1 MRRYASGPQGTATRP
16 AWKDED
22 LPALDG
28 DVQAAALQL
37 LWLCEPRE
45 GDVELIFEPLLGIGA
60 YAGQVPA
67 TLTDL
72 VTAGVD
78 SRDRVRWVVSQMQL
92 AARKAGPPQALR
104 QAMARVSVL
113 TVIGPA
119 QLSELWDGEGLTGGA
134 LHPAAVG
141 KVAELF
147 GMTPGWKVVTDSKRQ
162 RWPADLVVL
171 SDRLEVVHEGARLIQ
186 EALHARRLLALDGA
200 DRLAPG
206 LDTGAVL
213 RLAEGCGWLA
223 ADGEHL
229 VDPEPRGLD
238 HGMGRAFA
246 SVANRA
252 LSLEVLQG
260 ALVRWRYDSKARTYD
275 WDTVQLGIYL
285 HLSPLYEPARDKW
298 VPVGD
303 WPRMSTLDQ
312 AVVAAMRGD
321 EVTLPELVTRLT
333 AMGMTAG
340 AAEHVAAISPVLR
353 RTGRGRYALQGVD
366 SHVSAWLWCRFV
378 ERVLVT
384 LNPARKVRTQRRE
397 LAYRIVED
405 RAEHA

>member
-1 MRRYASGPQGTATRP
+1 MRQADPMRRYASGPQGTATRP
-16 AWKDED
+16 AWKDDD
-22 LPALDG
+22 LPALEG

-78 SRDRVRWVVSQMQL
+78 SRDRVRWVLSQMQL
-92 AARKAGPPQALR
+92 AASKAGSPRSLR
-104 QAMARVSVL
+104 QAVARVSVL

-119 QLSELWDGEGLTGGA
+119 QLSELWDREGLTGGQ

-147 GMTPGWKVVTDSKRQ
+147 GLTAGWRVITDSKRQ

-171 SDRLEVVHEGARLIQ
+171 SDRLQVVHEAARLLQ
-186 EALHARRLLALDGA
+186 KTLHARRLVVLNDARDLAQ
-200 DRLAPG
+200 G
-206 LDTGAVL
+206 LDAGVVL

-229 VDPEPRGLD
+229 VDCEPRGLD

-246 SVANRA
+246 SVENRA
-252 LSLEVLQG
+252 LPLEVLQA
-260 ALVRWRYDSKARTYD
+260 ALVRWRYDSKARAYD
-275 WDTVQLGIYL
+275 WDTVQLGLYL
-285 HLSPLYEPARDKW
+285 HLSPLYEPARHGW
-298 VPVGD
+298 VPVGG

-312 AVVAAMRGD
+312 TVVAAMRGD

-333 AMGMTAG
+333 AAGMTAG
-340 AAEHVAAISPVLR
+340 AAEHAAAISPVLR
-353 RTGRGRYALQGVD
+353 RAGRGRYALLG
-366 SHVSAWLWCRFV
+366 
-378 ERVLVT
+378 
-384 LNPARKVRTQRRE
+384 
-397 LAYRIVED
+397 
-405 RAEHA
+405 